1 MVEFET
7 QSEQEVFDCIATKE
21 GVAIKNRFDPHTMDF
36 GVRKHK
42 SSTIS
47 PAMLLHV
54 LSRKKCRHRNSRQV
68 DLVKQKFIVLGQE
81 IKNRKYNTLEIQL

>member
-1 MVEFET
+1 MFET
-7 QSEQEVFDCIATKE
+7 QAEQEGFDCVAAKE

-47 PAMLLHV
+47 PAMLLHK

-68 DLVKQKFIVLGQE
+68 DLIKEKFVVLGKE
-81 IKNRKYNTLEIQL
+81 IKERKHTVWSVQL

>member
-1 MVEFET
+1 MIVLGLKRKMIEFEILA
-7 QSEQEVFDCIATKE
+7 EIE
-21 GVAIKNRFDPHTMDF
+21 GLAIKNRFDPHTMDF

-68 DLVKQKFIVLGQE
+68 DLIKQKFIVLGQD
-81 IKNRKYNTLEIQL
+81 IKSRKYNVMRVQL

>member
-1 MVEFET
+1 MIEFET
-7 QSEQEVFDCIATKE
+7 QAEQEGIAIE
-21 GVAIKNRFDPHTMDF
+21 NRFDPHTMDF

-54 LSRKKCRHRNSRQV
+54 LSRKRCRHRNSRQV
-68 DLVKQKFIVLGQE
+68 DLIKEKFVMLGRVLKQ
-81 IKNRKYNTLEIQL
+81 RKYNFVEIQL